1 MPTSKK
7 ISYINKD
14 FDTFKQ
20 QLINFARTYYP
31 ESYNDFTEA
40 SPGMMF
46 IEQAS
51 YVGDVL
57 SFYADNQIQE
67 NFVQFAKQRRSLLA
81 AAYRAGYAPKVT
93 AAASTVADVY
103 QIIPSQIVMGQSV
116 PNWDYALIIEQ
127 GAQLS
132 YVNDPS
138 VKFYIENNLQ

>member
-20 QLINFARTYYP
+20 QLINFAKTYYP
-31 ESYNDFTEA
+31 QSYNDFTEA

-57 SFYADNQIQE
+57 SFYSDNQIQE

-81 AAYRAGYAPKVT
+81 AAYRGGYTPKVT
-93 AAASTVADVY
+93 GEIGRAHV
-103 QIIPSQIVMGQSV
+103 
-116 PNWDYALIIEQ
+116 
-127 GAQLS
+127 
-132 YVNDPS
+132 
-138 VKFYIENNLQ
+138 

>member
-1 MPTSKK
+1 MPSSKK

-20 QLINFARTYYP
+20 QLITFARTYYP

-57 SFYADNQIQE
+57 SFYADNQMQE
-67 NFVQFAKQRRSLLA
+67 NFVQFAKQRKNL
-81 AAYRAGYAPKVT
+81 
-93 AAASTVADVY
+93 
-103 QIIPSQIVMGQSV
+103 IVRIFNSDLKLHT
-116 PNWDYALIIEQ
+116 NTRFL
-127 GAQLS
+127 
-132 YVNDPS
+132 
-138 VKFYIENNLQ
+138 NN